1 MTMKRAELEKRE
13 GLKIANEMHRP
24 GARYGTAA
32 PAAERRMQRERERA
46 AGLVPFAIKLHG
58 ELVRQL
64 HARAS
69 QRQVPLTDLVEQLL
83 RSGLNMEK
91 EAR

>member
-1 MTMKRAELEKRE
+1 MTMKRTEFEKLK

-32 PAAERRMQRERERA
+32 PAAERRMQRERA

-58 ELVRQL
+58 DLVRQL
-64 HARAS
+64 HAQAS
-69 QRQVPLTDLVEQLL
+69 QLQVPLTDLVEQLL